1 MAGFQTHITVSSTLG
16 AGYAWWIHSQYGIA
30 WPTAAVAGGLCGIAG
45 MLPDL
50 DSDSGV
56 PARETIGFAAAVVPM
71 LLFNRLAGHGI
82 STEQMLIIGAPI
94 YLFIRFGIGSL
105 LKSITI
111 HRGMFHSVPAMFI
124 AGMITYL
131 LSDSSP
137 TTLRVLKAAATSL
150 GYLSHLVLDEIW
162 SVEVSLTGSRLKS
175 SSGTAVKF
183 FGPIASANVMCYGM
197 LLALGYVI
205 AQDNPQ
211 VSGQLL
217 QHPQFAAPETPKPA
231 PLVEHDLFTP
241 PPDTLPAMPP
251 SRSRRNQARAPRY
264 EDEQF

>member
-16 AGYAWWIHSQYGIA
+16 VGYAWWIHSQYDIA
-30 WPTAAVAGGLCGIAG
+30 WPAASVAGGLCAIAG

-71 LLFNRLAGHGI
+71 LLFNRLQGHGI
-82 STEQMLIIGAPI
+82 STEQMLLIGAPI
-94 YLFIRFGIGSL
+94 YLFIRFVVGSM
-105 LKSITI
+105 LKSLTI

-124 AGMITYL
+124 AGMVTYL

-150 GYLSHLVLDEIW
+150 GYLSHLILDEIW
-162 SVEVSLTGSRLKS
+162 SVEVTLTGSRLKS

-183 FGPIASANVMCYGM
+183 FGPIASANVFCYGLLM
-197 LLALGYVI
+197 LLGYVI
-205 AQDNPQ
+205 TQDNPQ
-211 VSGQLL
+211 AAEQLW
-217 QHPQFAAPETPKPA
+217 QRAQYAAPQLPQPA
-231 PLVEHDLFTP
+231 VQPDLFVP
-241 PPDTLPAMPP
+241 PPETLPAVPP
-251 SRSRRNQARAPRY
+251 NRPRRNQVRMPRY
-264 EDEQF
+264 EEERF

>member
-30 WPTAAVAGGLCGIAG
+30 WPTAAVAGGLCSIAG

-71 LLFNRLAGHGI
+71 LLFNRLHHHGI
-82 STEQMLIIGAPI
+82 STEQMLIVGAPI
-94 YLFIRFGIGSL
+94 YLFIRFVIGSL
-105 LKSITI
+105 LKSVTV
-111 HRGMFHSVPAMFI
+111 HRGMFHSIPAMFI

-137 TTLRVLKAAATSL
+137 TTLRVLKAVATSL
-150 GYLSHLVLDEIW
+150 GFLSHLVLDEIW
-162 SVEVSLTGSRLKS
+162 SVEVSITGSRLKS

-183 FGPIASANVMCYGM
+183 FGQNASANAMCYGLA
-197 LLALGYVI
+197 LLLGYVI
-205 AQDNPQ
+205 TQDSPQ
-211 VSGQLL
+211 VAGQLL
-217 QHPQFAAPETPKPA
+217 QRAQIAAPQPSPP
-231 PLVEHDLFTP
+231 PLQPDLFVA
-241 PPDTLPAMPP
+241 PPDTLPAVPP
-251 SRSRRNQARAPRY
+251 SRPRYQSRIPRY
-264 EDEQF
+264 EADRY